1 VRRLLGEEEEINGD
15 GVGEVDFRKMSI
27 LVKKKIMKGSV
38 GVLLENCKV
47 DVVTRLILASCDGLV
62 ISFSA

>member
-27 LVKKKIMKGSV
+27 LVKKNHERKCRGAFGK
-38 GVLLENCKV
+38 L
-47 DVVTRLILASCDGLV
+47 
-62 ISFSA
+62 

>member
-38 GVLLENCKV
+38 GVLLENSKV